1 LASSAITAA
10 GISGEMRYGQLSGP
24 SNRRPEGVDVGSGME
39 GSLGPVPFPTGGLD
53 MAVRGY

>member
-1 LASSAITAA
+1 
-10 GISGEMRYGQLSGP
+10 MRYGQLSGP